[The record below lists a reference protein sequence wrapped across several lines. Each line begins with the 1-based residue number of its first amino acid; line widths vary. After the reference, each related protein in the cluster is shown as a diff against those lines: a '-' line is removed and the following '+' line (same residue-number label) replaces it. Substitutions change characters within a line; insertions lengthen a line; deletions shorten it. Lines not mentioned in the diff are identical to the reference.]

1 MIDNQ
6 EGRFLSFY
14 RRLMTPGLPLIK
26 TELTSLAKSVLIP
39 LALSAGM
46 SAADAAI
53 RKKLYG
59 SDCPSDLAL
68 LKTALIISNE
78 ELEDKKKIVKSL
90 QESRLLIKRINK
102 KIKNET
108 KVQKGRFF
116 LMLLG
121 ALATIILGNAL
132 TGKTEKRTGKGVIR
146 VGQNF

>member
-90 QESRLLIKRINK
+90 QESGLLIKRINK

-132 TGKTEKRTGKGVIR
+132 TGKTEKRTGKGLIR

>member
-6 EGRFLSFY
+6 EERFLSFY

-90 QESRLLIKRINK
+90 QESGLLIKRINK
-102 KIKNET
+102 KIRNET

>member
-90 QESRLLIKRINK
+90 EESGLLIKRINK

>member
-6 EGRFLSFY
+6 EGRFLGFY

>member
-1 MIDNQ
+1 
-6 EGRFLSFY
+6 
-14 RRLMTPGLPLIK
+14 MTPGLPLIK

-90 QESRLLIKRINK
+90 QESGLLIKRINK

>member
-90 QESRLLIKRINK
+90 EESGLLIKRINK

-108 KVQKGRFF
+108 EVQKGRFF

>member
-90 QESRLLIKRINK
+90 QESGLLIKRINK

>member
-53 RKKLYG
+53 QKKLYG

-90 QESRLLIKRINK
+90 EESGLLIKRINK

>member
-53 RKKLYG
+53 QKKLYG

-90 QESRLLIKRINK
+90 EESGLLIKRINK

-108 KVQKGRFF
+108 EVQKGRFF

>member
-14 RRLMTPGLPLIK
+14 RRLMTLGLPLIK

-53 RKKLYG
+53 QKKLYG

-90 QESRLLIKRINK
+90 EESGLLIKRINK

-132 TGKTEKRTGKGVIR
+132 TGKTEKRTGKRVIR

>member
-90 QESRLLIKRINK
+90 QESGLLIKRINE

-146 VGQNF
+146 VGQSF

>member
-90 QESRLLIKRINK
+90 QESGLLIKRINK

-108 KVQKGRFF
+108 KVQKGWFF

>member
-14 RRLMTPGLPLIK
+14 RRLMTPGSPLIK

-90 QESRLLIKRINK
+90 EESGLLIKRINK

-108 KVQKGRFF
+108 EVQKGRFF

>member
-26 TELTSLAKSVLIP
+26 TELTSLANSVLSP

-90 QESRLLIKRINK
+90 QESGLLIKRINK

-132 TGKTEKRTGKGVIR
+132 TGKT
-146 VGQNF
+146 

>member
-39 LALSAGM
+39 LALSAGI

-90 QESRLLIKRINK
+90 QESGLLIKRINK
-102 KIKNET
+102 KN
-108 KVQKGRFF
+108 QKRNKS
-116 LMLLG
+116 
-121 ALATIILGNAL
+121 T
-132 TGKTEKRTGKGVIR
+132 KRTIFSNVIR
-146 VGQNF
+146 SISYYYIRKCINRKNRKKNR

>member
-14 RRLMTPGLPLIK
+14 RRLMTLGLPLIK

-53 RKKLYG
+53 QKKLYG

-90 QESRLLIKRINK
+90 QESGLLIKRINK
-102 KIKNET
+102 KFKNET

>member
-14 RRLMTPGLPLIK
+14 RRLITPGLPLIK

-90 QESRLLIKRINK
+90 QESGLLIKRINK